1 MKKQKMILWA
11 LTLVTVI
18 ALAACAAQPTA
29 QPEVQATA
37 TPAITATTAATD
49 AAGVESTATAAP
61 TATTEP
67 TATLEPTAT
76 ANVEPT
82 ATSEFVATPTAL
94 TAYVGGK
101 VTLSLAKNTN
111 CRTGPDT
118 VYPSVASIPAGQQVN
133 AVGKLDNNLSY
144 LYIENPSLP
153 GSYCWVF
160 SEGAALQG
168 NRADLVVVEP
178 LPTPTQKS
186 EMGFSLT
193 YSGIQECVG
202 GDYAF
207 NLVVANTDKMVWKSI
222 KIYIVDANTQ
232 KSATYSSD
240 HFEGWT
246 DCHVDW
252 YQNDLTK
259 GEHAFISPYNPGHFD
274 YRPYGGTF
282 FVRVKVCS
290 EDGLT
295 GTCLNKEIKVQP

>member
-1 MKKQKMILWA
+1 MLAM
-11 LTLVTVI
+11 
-18 ALAACAAQPTA
+18 AACAAQPTA
-29 QPEVQATA
+29 QPAVQATA
-37 TPAITATTAATD
+37 TPAIATMAVTD
-49 AAGVESTATAAP
+49 AAVVESTATAAP
-61 TATTEP
+61 TAT
-67 TATLEPTAT
+67 LEPTAT
-76 ANVEPT
+76 AYVEPT
-82 ATSEFVATPTAL
+82 ATSELVATPTAIN
-94 TAYVGGK
+94 ANSDGK
-101 VTLSLAKNTN
+101 VTISLAKNTN

-118 VYPSVASIPAGQQVN
+118 VYPSVTSIQAGQQVN
-133 AVGKLDNNLSY
+133 AIGKLDNNLSY
-144 LYIENPSLP
+144 LYIENPSAP
-153 GSYCWVF
+153 GNYCWVF
-160 SEGAALQG
+160 SEGVALQG
-168 NRADLVVVEP
+168 NRADLMVVEP

-186 EMGFSLT
+186 EMGFSVT

-202 GDYAF
+202 GDYSF
-207 NLVVANTDKMVWKSI
+207 NLVVANTDKMVWKSV

-240 HFEGWT
+240 HFEGWS